1 MESIYEISAAEKVNA
16 QNESTQNENGQN
28 ENKQGDNPVENA
40 YGEERKNVAWEN
52 RVKEPSKGIMHGLK
66 IGVAVCGS
74 FCTFKKAFEAAAELK
89 KMGADIIPVM
99 SFNAASI
106 SSRFG
111 TAEEN
116 LAAFENIAGRKAILT
131 IEDAEPIGPKKMTD
145 IMLLPNCT
153 GNTLA
158 KLAMS
163 ITDTPVTMAVKSHL
177 RGNRPVV
184 INAATNDALSGSAK
198 NIGALMNLRNYYFVP
213 LRQDDFAKKPT
224 SVVGDFSLIPDT
236 IIYAL
241 SGRQIQPVLREL

>member
-1 MESIYEISAAEKVNA
+1 MKSIYEIAAAEKAKA
-16 QNESTQNENGQN
+16 QNENTQNENEQN
-28 ENKQGDNPVENA
+28 ENEQRDNSDENA
-40 YGEERKNVAWEN
+40 YREEGKNGAWEN
-52 RVKEPSKGIMHGLK
+52 RLKEPSKGIMHGLK

-74 FCTFKKAFEAAAELK
+74 FCTFKKAFEAASELK
-89 KMGADIIPVM
+89 KMGAEIIPVM

-116 LAAFENIAGRKAILT
+116 LAVFENIAGRKAILT

-184 INAATNDALSGSAK
+184 INVATNDALSGSAK

-213 LRQDDFAKKPT
+213 LRQDDFSKKPT

-241 SGRQIQPVLREL
+241 SGRQIQPVLY